1 MNAAVRMGLLYV
13 LLFGATGVSLPFAGL
28 WFREQGLS
36 GTEIGALLAAPTLAR
51 LVVGPLLAVWAD
63 GFRLRRTPIAM
74 LGVVAALGYGAA
86 GLVEGFALW
95 LPLWFIGASA
105 AAAII
110 PLTDVLTLR
119 LGRSRGFAF
128 APTRSAGSIAFV
140 IANVAMGG
148 LLLRAPADIIIL
160 WVAVASLLTGA
171 VALLAPPEP
180 VVEGPV
186 PPPGRERFA
195 GLGRLVADPVFM
207 TAIVA
212 VGAIQASHAFYYA
225 FSAVEWKARGISEGT
240 IGLLWGFSVMA
251 EVLWMWVV
259 EPWRRRAGIG
269 PVTLLGWGAAF
280 AVIRWSVLAL
290 APPAWALWPL
300 QALHA
305 FTFAAVFLAGLELV
319 ERLSAPQHQT
329 AAQTLS
335 SALSS
340 GVLIGLATVVSGP
353 LYDAYGATGYVAMAL
368 MAAAGGL
375 AALRLEGRLGGPAQA

>member
-1 MNAAVRMGLLYV
+1 MNAAARMGLLYV

-36 GTEIGALLAAPTLAR
+36 GAEIGALLAAPTLAR

-63 GFRLRRTPIAM
+63 GFRLRRTPIAI
-74 LGVVAALGYGAA
+74 LAVVAALGYGAA

-128 APTRSAGSIAFV
+128 ATTRSAGSIAFV

-160 WVAVASLLTGA
+160 WIAIASLLTGA

-180 VVEGPV
+180 VAEGPA
-186 PPPGRERFA
+186 PPRGRERFA
-195 GLGRLVADPVFM
+195 GLGRLVGDPVFM

-212 VGAIQASHAFYYA
+212 VGAVQASHAFYYA
-225 FSAVEWKARGISEGT
+225 FSAVEWKARGISEGMT
-240 IGLLWGFSVMA
+240 GLLWGFSVMA

-269 PVTLLGWGAAF
+269 PLTLLGWGAAF
-280 AVIRWSVLAL
+280 AVVRWSVLAL
-290 APPAWALWPL
+290 APPVWALWPL

-305 FTFAAVFLAGLELV
+305 FSFAAVFLAGLELV

-368 MAAAGGL
+368 LAAAGGL
-375 AALRLEGRLGGPAQA
+375 AALRLRGRLGGAVQT